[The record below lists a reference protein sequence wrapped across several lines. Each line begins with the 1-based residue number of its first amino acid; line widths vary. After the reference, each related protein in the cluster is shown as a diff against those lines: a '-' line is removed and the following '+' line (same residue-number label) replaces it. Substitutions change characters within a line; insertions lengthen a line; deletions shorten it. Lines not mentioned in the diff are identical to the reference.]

1 MKARINIP
9 ENTFYETMVE
19 FDRRG
24 NLTSNLSCLHV
35 YPHTYH
41 EWECGAVNLD
51 NDGIGGEENRQFA
64 TMIKNNSKRVVKW
77 YQHSFMGV
85 AVGYG
90 AADKKILREVIARD
104 IELGFKSDLEF
115 LLSDISVD
123 MITMA

>member
-1 MKARINIP
+1 MKVRINRP

-24 NLTSNLSCLHV
+24 NLISNLSRLHV
-35 YPHTYH
+35 YSHTYH
-41 EWECGAVNLD
+41 DWERAGDRMDAE
-51 NDGIGGEENRQFA
+51 GIGGAENHQFGI
-64 TMIKNNSKRVVKW
+64 MIKNNKKRVIKW

-90 AADKKILREVIARD
+90 AADKKVLREAIARD

-115 LLSDISVD
+115 LLSNPSMD
-123 MITMA
+123 MMIVA